1 MKATIA
7 YEILH
12 IFEVICFENL
22 LIFKCRLLEM
32 YSKYKKKI
40 SRKTNQS
47 YQNDLCRWK
56 RDIILREIEIRR
68 GIVGRK
74 TLKKRILKEIQ

>member
-1 MKATIA
+1 
-7 YEILH
+7 
-12 IFEVICFENL
+12 
-22 LIFKCRLLEM
+22 M